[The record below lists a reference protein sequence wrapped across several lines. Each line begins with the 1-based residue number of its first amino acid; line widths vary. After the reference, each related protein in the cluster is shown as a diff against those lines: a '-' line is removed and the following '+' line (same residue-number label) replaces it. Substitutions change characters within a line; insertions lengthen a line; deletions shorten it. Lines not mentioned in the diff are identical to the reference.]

1 MDGMDDLYSDLQA
14 ALGPDVRMPSPDDA
28 MPWIHDRAADLT
40 PAPEPGP
47 GPQSEPDEP
56 DPEPEFD
63 GEDGLEPE
71 PGAEIPDGLEQD
83 TEEPERDHE
92 ETTEGPPADRVVPE
106 EPRRGHEETTKTP
119 RGNHLRPGGGSGSS
133 GGTEAAP
140 LISSPSSRPWDAPQS
155 PPPFEPVVDP
165 EKDTGS
171 DDVAAERE
179 AVARDV
185 AERGEQAREL
195 AAVGRTDYKEAV
207 ADDARHAGGPG
218 TGGTGGSAP
227 LPLIGRFQVVGLQ
240 SPDVKRMPDVIARAL
255 RDRLARCAAEAG
267 YTPDQVEQLVGGP
280 NARGLSIA
288 ALVTAFLVAELD
300 LDLELDEASRLAVR
314 LFRSS
319 DPLMAAV
326 LTTLGSIEKRHA
338 ATAARIERLEHRVAD
353 AAVAGRTLEQG
364 VAWLLA
370 DRNGENSLADDVR
383 SITDARL
390 DDEIVDTSLDLL
402 RRAAKHSETVE
413 ARREG
418 RAYR

>member
-28 MPWIHDRAADLT
+28 MPWIHDRAAGLT
-40 PAPEPGP
+40 PAPQPGP
-47 GPQSEPDEP
+47 ELQSEPGES
-56 DPEPEFD
+56 EPEFD
-63 GEDGLEPE
+63 GEDRPA
-71 PGAEIPDGLEQD
+71 PGPDTEIPDGLEQD
-83 TEEPERDHE
+83 TEEPERDHR
-92 ETTEGPPADRVVPE
+92 ETTEGPLADRVVSPE
-106 EPRRGHEETTKTP
+106 PQRDHVGATRGPRRE
-119 RGNHLRPGGGSGSS
+119 HLRPGGGSGSS
-133 GGTEAAP
+133 GGTQAAP
-140 LISSPSSRPWDAPQS
+140 LISSPSSRSWGTPQ
-155 PPPFEPVVDP
+155 PPPSSEPATDP
-165 EKDTGS
+165 EKDTGAG
-171 DDVAAERE
+171 DITAERE
-179 AVARDV
+179 VVAHDV
-185 AERGEQAREL
+185 AERGEAAREL

-207 ADDARHAGGPG
+207 ADDARHTGGSG
-218 TGGTGGSAP
+218 VGGTGGPAP
-227 LPLIGRFQVVGLQ
+227 LPSIGRFQVVGLQ

-267 YTPDQVEQLVGGP
+267 YTPGQVEQLVGGP

-288 ALVTAFLVAELD
+288 ALMTAFLVAELD
-300 LDLELDEASRLAVR
+300 LDLELDEASCLAVR
-314 LFRSS
+314 LFRAS

-326 LTTLGSIEKRHA
+326 LTTLGSIEKQHA
-338 ATAARIERLEHRVAD
+338 AIAARIERLEHRVTD
-353 AAVAGRTLEQG
+353 AAVVGRTLEQG

-402 RRAAKHSETVE
+402 RRAAKHSETME